1 VTRHPD
7 QSGAEPASA
16 ISATGRRDDAK
27 SLSATP
33 QPVPPG
39 YSVDAFHNGGFH
51 LLQPLGSGHRAGMD
65 AMLLAATVPE
75 GARGTLADL
84 GAGAGA
90 AGLAAATRLPALS
103 VDLIERAA
111 VMTECARHSLRLPEN
126 AHLEGRAR
134 VIEADVALAGNQR
147 RAAGLIDFSY
157 DYVIMNPPFNAGR
170 DRQTPDPLKAEAHA
184 MEIDDLF
191 ERWLRTASAILKPS
205 GQVSIIARPESLS
218 DILVA
223 LGKRFG
229 GVEITPVCPRG
240 GVDAIRILVTAIKG
254 SRARLS
260 LRDRIVVH
268 GGPGNGFSDLMKQLN
283 NGHAAWPRRGKTR
296 PSA

>member
-1 VTRHPD
+1 
-7 QSGAEPASA
+7 
-16 ISATGRRDDAK
+16 
-27 SLSATP
+27 
-33 QPVPPG
+33 
-39 YSVDAFHNGGFH
+39 
-51 LLQPLGSGHRAGMD
+51 
-65 AMLLAATVPE
+65 
-75 GARGTLADL
+75 
-84 GAGAGA
+84 
-90 AGLAAATRLPALS
+90 
-103 VDLIERAA
+103 
-111 VMTECARHSLRLPEN
+111 
-126 AHLEGRAR
+126 
-134 VIEADVALAGNQR
+134 
-147 RAAGLIDFSY
+147 
-157 DYVIMNPPFNAGR
+157 
-170 DRQTPDPLKAEAHA
+170 